1 MTRRERRLAAPR
13 LIVSSNI
20 SLSVY
25 TVAEY
30 QVSLGDR
37 HASINHLRF
46 NSLVSSARNVT
57 TYTVYTQFNRPTN
70 VLSSV
75 KLSDRQR

>member
-46 NSLVSSARNVT
+46 NSLVISD
-57 TYTVYTQFNRPTN
+57 TQDTN
-70 VLSSV
+70 QVRLSIGSP
-75 KLSDRQR
+75 D